1 MMVSLGF
8 TSVVSARQIGV
19 RRGSALLADQGK
31 ASLINRIRHLGDV
44 LKSTRLPVLAGMLW
58 WGFYFLLNWRSGLIF
73 REGFWGVTGV
83 DRLSF
88 GVTVLCLV
96 LLLLLLHRRRIQ
108 GREAWLKTV
117 LALSSLLALATL
129 VPALQQFS
137 FSAGLSSVC
146 MGLSMCLGYYLVGR
160 MNTSINDN
168 SIIVVSATQAAGGV
182 LLFSVARALP
192 TYPLIVVLTCMILS
206 STLLLDRVERRFSQ
220 TASAAG
226 ASSAPPPLSQT
237 VGEPPRPLVLVDT
250 TPKQLIVLI
259 FLIGF
264 SDSVTR
270 SHVSQYSA
278 QWSQMPPFEGIGTA
292 IACLLLISIYLFMQR
307 RSLLEQSFVFVVPLA
322 AAGIILNPLLSD
334 VSPLP
339 IILHHSG
346 YVCLLF
352 MLCYYAVA
360 FRASGERQNA
370 AFLMA
375 AFILAIESGILS
387 GSFVPSQFVTLVSS
401 MLLYLLLLVLMIA
414 FFLQRGRYRN
424 MEEKSKRAFIHD
436 YAERHQLTQRE
447 EEVLTLL
454 AARKPYNRIASEMYI
469 SMNTVKTHVRKIYE
483 KTDVSSRDEL
493 LERMGLN

>member
-1 MMVSLGF
+1 
-8 TSVVSARQIGV
+8 
-19 RRGSALLADQGK
+19 
-31 ASLINRIRHLGDV
+31 
-44 LKSTRLPVLAGMLW
+44 MLW

-73 REGFWGVTGV
+73 KEGFWGTTGV

-96 LLLLLLHRRRIQ
+96 LLLLLLYRKHIQ
-108 GREAWLKTV
+108 GREAWLKII

-129 VPALQQFS
+129 APTLQQLA

-146 MGLSMCLGYYLVGR
+146 TGLSMCLGYYLIGR
-160 MNTSINDN
+160 MNTGING
-168 SIIVVSATQAAGGV
+168 SIIVVSAAQAAGGV
-182 LLFSVARALP
+182 LLFFVARALP
-192 TYPLIVVLTCMILS
+192 TYPLIVVLTCMILG
-206 STLLLDRVERRFSQ
+206 STLLLDRIDRRSSQ
-220 TASAAG
+220 AASASSAAGPAAAASSVASSAAASAAVT
-226 ASSAPPPLSQT
+226 SSAPRPPALSPPAAAPPSPAT
-237 VGEPPRPLVLVDT
+237 DEPPNPLVLIDT
-250 TPKQLIVLI
+250 TPRQLMVLI

-352 MLCYYAVA
+352 MLCYYAAA
-360 FRASGERQNA
+360 FRTSGERQNA

-424 MEEKSKRAFIHD
+424 MEEKSRRAFIHD
-436 YAERHQLTQRE
+436 YAKRHLLTQRE

-454 AARKPYNRIASEMYI
+454 VARKPYNRIASEMYI

-493 LERMGLN
+493 LENMGLN